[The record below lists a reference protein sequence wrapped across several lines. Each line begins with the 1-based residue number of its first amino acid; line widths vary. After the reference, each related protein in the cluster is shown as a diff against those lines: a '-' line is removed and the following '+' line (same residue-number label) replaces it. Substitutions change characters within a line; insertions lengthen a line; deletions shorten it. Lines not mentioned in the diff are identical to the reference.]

1 MGEEYFLG
9 LDMGTG
15 SLGWAVTDDKYQIL
29 RRHGNALW
37 GVRLFETAN
46 TAEERRMFRTNRRR
60 LDRQGWRI
68 KILQELFAE
77 EICRVDPGFYLD
89 RKSVV

>member
-37 GVRLFETAN
+37 GVRLIFKY
-46 TAEERRMFRTNRRR
+46 R
-60 LDRQGWRI
+60 
-68 KILQELFAE
+68 
-77 EICRVDPGFYLD
+77 
-89 RKSVV
+89 